1 MTSDRLQWPFEAK
14 GPSLRTDK
22 TRYWRSVD
30 HSVGTS
36 SVEGIEAHTPHTHTH
51 THSLSLDI
59 ISGAFPMVTFTHPW
73 ILGVPVTAF
82 S

>member
-36 SVEGIEAHTPHTHTH
+36 SVAGIEVHTHH

>member
-51 THSLSLDI
+51 THTVS
-59 ISGAFPMVTFTHPW
+59 V
-73 ILGVPVTAF
+73 
-82 S
+82 